1 MEATSLDALL
11 DAFLAHLRVER
22 ALSRHTVLAYGRDLT
37 HFVEFARAQGAEV
50 ESIDLDLVRGWQ
62 GQLVES
68 GLSAPSAA
76 RKLSALRGLLRFLV
90 RESAAEDNPARR
102 VMSPKT
108 PRRLPRPLS
117 PTEILELLDQPDD
130 TKPRGVRDRAMLS
143 LLYSSGLRVSE
154 LVGLEL
160 VALDLGRG
168 VVSTLGKGGKRRWVP
183 MGEVALRDVEAHLDQ
198 TKTRR
203 WVFENARGRPFSRQ
217 MVWKLVARYG
227 RAAGISTAVHPHRLR
242 HSFATHLLAGGA
254 DLRSVQAMLGH
265 SDIATTEIYTQVS
278 RGDLHSAHA
287 AAHPRG

>member
-1 MEATSLDALL
+1 MKANSLDSLL

-22 ALSRHTVLAYGRDLT
+22 ALSENTVLAYGRDLT
-37 HFVEFARAQGAEV
+37 NFVEFARRQGAGV
-50 ESIDLDLVRGWQ
+50 ETIDLELVRSWQ
-62 GQLVES
+62 GQLADR

-76 RKLSALRGLLRFLV
+76 RKLSALRGLLRFLL
-90 RESAAEDNPARR
+90 RESEILDNPARR

-117 PTEILELLDQPDD
+117 PAETLALLAQPDV
-130 TKPRGVRDRAMLS
+130 TKPRGLRDRAMLS
-143 LLYSSGLRVSE
+143 LLYSSGLRASE

-160 VALDLGRG
+160 AALDLSRG
-168 VVSTLGKGGKRRWVP
+168 VVSTLGKGGKRRWIP
-183 MGEVALRDVEAHLDQ
+183 MGEVALGDVETHLAAANAH
-198 TKTRR
+198 R
-203 WVFENARGRPFSRQ
+203 WVFENARKRPFSRQ

-227 RAAGISTAVHPHRLR
+227 RTAGIPTAVHPHRLR